1 MNAYVEKVL
10 TYLITFISAITLIF
24 FAMRLAPG
32 DPVEKLVGDMATKE
46 EIQAVRADLGL
57 DKPMWQ
63 QFALYLKKI
72 GTLDLGRSFSK
83 GKPIRSLVLEH
94 IKPTFTIAVIAILFA
109 MLWGIIGG
117 VVLAYFK
124 GSWVDYGGRL
134 LSLLI
139 LSLPVFSLAPILV
152 LLFAIE
158 LGILPVSEW
167 GGVSHLILPVLT
179 LTLPLGAI
187 LLRVTRNK
195 FLEESGAQW
204 MEVLRAKGLSEYS
217 VTWRVLVVCMPTI
230 MTVVGVQLSV
240 ILAGTMITEMI
251 FDIPGM
257 GALLLEAIQGRDYP
271 VVQGVILY
279 STLVYLVVYFLID
292 FLNAYIDPRLKRAYE
307 S

>member
-1 MNAYVEKVL
+1 MNPYIEKLL
-10 TYLITFISAITLIF
+10 TYLLTLVAAITFIF
-24 FAMRLAPG
+24 FAMRIAPG
-32 DPVEKLVGDMATKE
+32 DPVEKLVGDMASKE
-46 EIQAVRADLGL
+46 EVESVREDLGL
-57 DKPMWQ
+57 DKPVWI
-63 QFALYLKKI
+63 QFGHYLKRVSQ
-72 GTLDLGRSFSK
+72 LDLGTSISK

-94 IKPTFTIAVIAILFA
+94 VKPTFTIAFIAIILA
-109 MLWGIIGG
+109 MSWGITGG
-117 VVLAYFK
+117 VLLAYFK
-124 GSWVDYGGRL
+124 GSWIDYGGRL
-134 LSLLI
+134 FTLII

-152 LLFAIE
+152 LFFAIR
-158 LGILPVSEW
+158 LGAFPVSEW
-167 GGVSHLILPVLT
+167 GEIKHIVLPVLT

-195 FLEESGAQW
+195 FLEENSAQW
-204 MEVLRAKGLSEYS
+204 MEVLKAKGLSEYS
-217 VTWRVLVVCMPTI
+217 VTWRTLVVCLPTI

-279 STLVYLVVYFLID
+279 STVIYLVVYFLID